1 MTFIRRHAVLRGGIV
16 VVASGLLLAACGNK
30 DESKAYDACL
40 AIGKDRYPSAKF
52 ESRGKSAITKVSDAA
67 YTVRIPYVLDNT
79 PGTLECALAKQGDGN
94 FASAVP
100 PVDTTTPAPA
110 TTDTTPP
117 ATDATPA
124 NPPTSD
130 TTTPTPAP
138 VPGTPATPPSSDTTT
153 KP

>member
-52 ESRGKSAITKVSDAA
+52 ESKGKSAITKASDAS
-67 YTVRIPYVLDNT
+67 YTVRISYMLDGT

-94 FASAVP
+94 FANAAP
-100 PVDTTTPAPA
+100 PVDTTVVPTPV
-110 TTDTTPP
+110 TPP
-117 ATDATPA
+117 ASDTTTPV
-124 NPPTSD
+124 NPSTTD

-138 VPGTPATPPSSDTTT
+138 VPGTPADTTT

>member
-1 MTFIRRHAVLRGGIV
+1 MTFIRHAVLRGGIV

-52 ESRGKSAITKVSDAA
+52 ESKGKSAITKASDTS

-94 FASAVP
+94 FANAAP
-100 PVDTTTPAPA
+100 PVDTTAVPTPV
-110 TTDTTPP
+110 TPP
-117 ATDATPA
+117 ASDATPV
-124 NPPTSD
+124 NPPASD
-130 TTTPTPAP
+130 TTTPAP
-138 VPGTPATPPSSDTTT
+138 VPGTPAPSTDTTT

>member
-1 MTFIRRHAVLRGGIV
+1 MTSIRRHAVLRGGIV

-40 AIGKDRYPSAKF
+40 AIGKDRYPAAKF
-52 ESRGKSAITKVSDAA
+52 ESKSKAAITKASDTS

-79 PGTLECALAKQGDGN
+79 PGTLECALTKQSDGN
-94 FASAVP
+94 FANAAP

-110 TTDTTPP
+110 TTGTTTPP

-124 NPPTSD
+124 TPPASD
-130 TTTPTPAP
+130 TTTPAPAP
-138 VPGTPATPPSSDTTT
+138 VPGTPAPSDTTT

>member
-1 MTFIRRHAVLRGGIV
+1 MTSIRRHAVLRGGIV

-40 AIGKDRYPSAKF
+40 AIGKDRYPAAKF
-52 ESRGKSAITKVSDAA
+52 ESKGKSTITKASDTS
-67 YTVRIPYVLDNT
+67 YTVQIPYVLDNA
-79 PGTLECALAKQGDGN
+79 PGTLECALTKQGDGN
-94 FASAVP
+94 FANAAP

-110 TTDTTPP
+110 TTATPP

-124 NPPTSD
+124 TPPASD
-130 TTTPTPAP
+130 TTTPVPAP
-138 VPGTPATPPSSDTTT
+138 VPGTPAPSDTTT

>member
-40 AIGKDRYPSAKF
+40 AIGKDRYPAAKF
-52 ESRGKSAITKVSDAA
+52 ESKGKSAVTKVSDTS
-67 YTVRIPYVLDNT
+67 YTVRIPYNLDGT

-94 FASAVP
+94 FANAAP
-100 PVDTTTPAPA
+100 PVDTTPA
-110 TTDTTPP
+110 P

-124 NPPTSD
+124 TPPASD

-138 VPGTPATPPSSDTTT
+138 VPGTPAPSDTTT

>member
-52 ESRGKSAITKVSDAA
+52 DSKGKSAITKASVTS
-67 YTVRIPYVLDNT
+67 YTVRIPYTLD
-79 PGTLECALAKQGDGN
+79 GQVATLECALAKQGDGN
-94 FASAVP
+94 FANAAP
-100 PVDTTTPAPA
+100 PVDTTTPTPV
-110 TTDTTPP
+110 TPP
-117 ATDATPA
+117 V
-124 NPPTSD
+124 SD
-130 TTTPTPAP
+130 TTTPVNPPATDTTTPMPAP
-138 VPGTPATPPSSDTTT
+138 VPGTPATPPSDTTT

>member
-52 ESRGKSAITKVSDAA
+52 ESKGKSAITKASETS

-94 FASAVP
+94 FANAAP
-100 PVDTTTPAPA
+100 PVDTTTPTPV
-110 TTDTTPP
+110 TPPSTDTTTPP
-117 ATDATPA
+117 AT
-124 NPPTSD
+124 D

-138 VPGTPATPPSSDTTT
+138 VPGTPATPSDPAPAP

>member
-40 AIGKDRYPSAKF
+40 AIGKDRYPAAKF
-52 ESRGKSAITKVSDAA
+52 ESKGKSAVTKVSDTS
-67 YTVRIPYVLDNT
+67 YTVRIPYALDGT
-79 PGTLECALAKQGDGN
+79 PGTLECVLAKQGDGN
-94 FASAVP
+94 FANAAP

-110 TTDTTPP
+110 MAP

-124 NPPTSD
+124 TPPASD

-138 VPGTPATPPSSDTTT
+138 VPGTPAPSDTTT

>member
-52 ESRGKSAITKVSDAA
+52 ESRGKSAITKASDTA
-67 YTVRIPYVLDNT
+67 YTVRIPYTLDGQA
-79 PGTLECALAKQGDGN
+79 GTLECVLAKQGDGN
-94 FASAVP
+94 FANAAP
-100 PVDTTTPAPA
+100 PVDTTPPTPVTPP
-110 TTDTTPP
+110 TTDTAPATPP
-117 ATDATPA
+117 ATG
-124 NPPTSD
+124 
-130 TTTPTPAP
+130 TTTPVPAP
-138 VPGTPATPPSSDTTT
+138 VPGTPSTDTTT

>member
-40 AIGKDRYPSAKF
+40 SIGKDRYPAAKF
-52 ESRGKSAITKVSDAA
+52 ESKSKSAITKVSDTS
-67 YTVRIPYVLDNT
+67 YTVRIPYTLDST

-94 FASAVP
+94 FANAAP

-110 TTDTTPP
+110 TTDTTTPP
-117 ATDATPA
+117 ATDTTPATPPA
-124 NPPTSD
+124 SD

-138 VPGTPATPPSSDTTT
+138 VPGTPAPSDTTT

>member
-52 ESRGKSAITKVSDAA
+52 EGRGKSAITKVSDTA

-94 FASAVP
+94 FASAAP
-100 PVDTTTPAPA
+100 PADTTTPAPA
-110 TTDTTPP
+110 TPPASDTAPVNPP
-117 ATDATPA
+117 AT
-124 NPPTSD
+124 D

-138 VPGTPATPPSSDTTT
+138 VPGTPATPPSDTTT

>member
-40 AIGKDRYPSAKF
+40 AIGKDRYPAAKF
-52 ESRGKSAITKVSDAA
+52 ESKGKSAITKVSDTS
-67 YTVRIPYVLDNT
+67 YTVRIPYNLDNA

-94 FASAVP
+94 FANAAP
-100 PVDTTTPAPA
+100 PVDTTTPTPA
-110 TTDTTPP
+110 TTTTPP

-124 NPPTSD
+124 TPPASD

-138 VPGTPATPPSSDTTT
+138 VPGTPAPSDTTT
-153 KP
+153 PKP